1 MATHTDIEELLA
13 RREDTDFEVKAA
25 QGRDGEGE
33 LPRSVWESYSAMANT
48 EGGIILLGA
57 REDESGNVTLL
68 GLHQPGRVLK
78 AFWDQINDRHV
89 VSANVLQSDD
99 AQMIEYDGKH
109 LLCIQVPR
117 ATRQQRPVYIGP
129 NPLTGTYRRNFEGD
143 YRCDVATVRRML
155 ADSSDESRDA
165 HRCPASAWPTWIWRA
180 WRPTGTSFARRD
192 RGTPGSPSMNATF
205 WRTWAAG

>member
-1 MATHTDIEELLA
+1 MATHTDIEEILA

-25 QGRDGEGE
+25 QGRDGDGE

-48 EGGIILLGA
+48 EGGVILLGA
-57 REDESGNVTLL
+57 GEDESRDLTLL
-68 GLHQPGRVLK
+68 GLHQPAKVLK

-99 AQMIEYDGKH
+99 AQVIEHDGKQ

-129 NPLTGTYRRNFEGD
+129 NPLTGT
-143 YRCDVATVRRML
+143 L
-155 ADSSDESRDA
+155 
-165 HRCPASAWPTWIWRA
+165 SAQL
-180 WRPTGTSFARRD
+180 
-192 RGTPGSPSMNATF
+192 
-205 WRTWAAG
+205 